1 MKYKLIQL
9 KVFLDKDKELLNW
22 IRSNN
27 IKPRDIKQFLEI
39 IKQITANEK
48 IVKPSELLSLFY
60 KNNSNYN
67 GVAFIPSEKILMQ
80 QTEPSTA
87 EAIENGEIDV
97 VSWEK
102 QF

>member
-9 KVFLDKDKELLNW
+9 KIFLNEDKELLKW
-22 IRSNN
+22 IITNN

-39 IKQITANEK
+39 IKQITDNEK

-60 KNNSNYN
+60 KNNSSKT
-67 GVAFIPSEKILMQ
+67 VFITDEKIPVKQ
-80 QTEPSTA
+80 PKPTTSEVSEDET
-87 EAIENGEIDV
+87 IDV
-97 VSWEK
+97 VSWEN